1 MKYVLTGIT
10 LVIHFGVI
18 AQLNQPDYTIL
29 QNWAAHPLK
38 KDMADSVP
46 KSLRKDY
53 IPIENVDIFFIHPT
67 TYTQSDK
74 TFGQN
79 APIDNPFL
87 LKKTNEGTILF
98 QASIFNAAGRVF
110 APYYRQ
116 AHISSYY
123 PISQL
128 DTVEAKASFELAY
141 SDIKKA
147 FETFLQL
154 WNEGRPIIIASH
166 SQGTT
171 HAKRLIKEFF
181 DGKPL
186 QQKLVAAYLVGMPV
200 EPNWFTNIDPC
211 NKPDQTGCYCSWRTY
226 RKEYKPDYIKR
237 EKYVA
242 TVTNPLSWD
251 IDKPTISRTEN
262 KGSVLKNF
270 NKIITQVAGAEV
282 SDGVLWTERPRFFG
296 SIFYTTKN
304 YHIADLNFYYLSVRK
319 NALLRVES
327 FLKK

>member
-1 MKYVLTGIT
+1 MKYILTGMAFA
-10 LVIHFGVI
+10 IHFGGM

-46 KSLRKDY
+46 KSLKKDY
-53 IPIENVDIFFIHPT
+53 TLVESVDIFFIHPT
-67 TYTQSDK
+67 TYTQSNK
-74 TFGQN
+74 EYGQN
-79 APIDNPFL
+79 APIDNPIL
-87 LKKTNEGTILF
+87 NNKTNAGTILF

-116 AHISSYY
+116 AHISSYF
-123 PISQL
+123 PVSQT
-128 DTVEAKASFELAY
+128 DTIEAKEAFELAY
-141 SDIKKA
+141 NDIKKA
-147 FETFLQL
+147 FENFLQV

-171 HAKRLIKEFF
+171 HAKRLMKEFF

-200 EPNWFTNIDPC
+200 EPNWFSNINSC
-211 NKPDQTGCYCSWRTY
+211 VKPNQTGCYCSWRTY
-226 RKEYKPDYIKR
+226 RKDYKPDYVER

-251 IDKPTISRTEN
+251 IDKPTVSRSEN
-262 KGSVLKNF
+262 RGSILRNF
-270 NKIITQVAGAEV
+270 NKTVEWVVGAEV
-282 SDGVLWTERPRFFG
+282 SGGVLWTERPRFFG
-296 SIFYTTKN
+296 SILYTTKN
-304 YHIADLNFYYLSVRK
+304 YHIADFNFYYLSVRE
-319 NALLRVES
+319 NASLRVAS
-327 FLKK
+327 FLRK